1 MQECINFH
9 LIIGDKRCYFI
20 ALYQS
25 PNRCHDKFNSIIKS
39 LELNLDKA
47 TNFNPFLIV
56 VLDYF
61 KAKSCNLC
69 INAQTDFEGGKMDTL
84 TSQNGLHHIIKE
96 ATYILDTSSS
106 CVDLFFTSQ
115 SKLDMDSGV
124 NASLYVNC
132 HHQIIYSKSNLQ
144 IYHSPPYERVVW
156 PHKQGNTNHIRKA
169 ICDFNWLRFF
179 ANKDVKEMVNIFNET
194 ISNVLINYIHHETII
209 CDDQDPTWV
218 NIKIK
223 KAMLGKNQLFSSVK
237 SNNNNGTLLKK
248 LQCLQ
253 DKLNDL
259 IDTTKEQYYTRI
271 SKKLMDPTS
280 SAKTYWSI

>member
-1 MQECINFH
+1 
-9 LIIGDKRCYFI
+9 
-20 ALYQS
+20 
-25 PNRCHDKFNSIIKS
+25 
-39 LELNLDKA
+39 
-47 TNFNPFLIV
+47 
-56 VLDYF
+56 
-61 KAKSCNLC
+61 
-69 INAQTDFEGGKMDTL
+69 
-84 TSQNGLHHIIKE
+84 
-96 ATYILDTSSS
+96 
-106 CVDLFFTSQ
+106 
-115 SKLDMDSGV
+115 
-124 NASLYVNC
+124 
-132 HHQIIYSKSNLQ
+132 
-144 IYHSPPYERVVW
+144 
-156 PHKQGNTNHIRKA
+156 
-169 ICDFNWLRFF
+169 
-179 ANKDVKEMVNIFNET
+179 MVNIFNET